1 MALFPHPDRSREAS
15 LEMLQ
20 TLRRIAPSKSLLA
33 GTLAARCWNRSTT
46 SFGSREQLLL
56 EAAPR
61 SRSRDLSREWRA
73 SFEGGLSVIA
83 LFHPSATRERCF
95 ETEKMLSVA
104 TNKRRVLLCTLRA
117 ESNLASMAKVTF
129 RSHESSDKRAMRWMS
144 LTRPVSPRCLRSGFE
159 LSLSP

>member
-33 GTLAARCWNRSTT
+33 GTLAARRWNRF
-46 SFGSREQLLL
+46 FGSNLFWKVLFVSVLEIPPENCAPLSKAGFPSSRCSALLQ
-56 EAAPR
+56 R
-61 SRSRDLSREWRA
+61 V
-73 SFEGGLSVIA
+73 SVV
-83 LFHPSATRERCF
+83 RK
-95 ETEKMLSVA
+95 TEKMLSVA

-117 ESNLASMAKVTF
+117 ESNLASMGQYNLLCEHS
-129 RSHESSDKRAMRWMS
+129 RSNQSSDKRAMRWMS
-144 LTRPVSPRCLRSGFE
+144 LTRPVSPRSLHSGFE